1 MRCVINAKT
10 HFSIRRKNTSG
21 INVPNIQKIGK
32 RPNEILQRASTTSR
46 SPRGCSARAP
56 EGISGHCMRLD
67 SAELLDLAELLE
79 LSWRELEEIL
89 VDSST
94 LEEDSSSSSYLLP
107 IVENIYTFI
116 NTHYNTCCNSSPPV
130 SSTSIYLLPSKPPT
144 PHPCTLT
151 FSCRSKGLYLRQ

>member
-79 LSWRELEEIL
+79 LSWRELEDML
-89 VDSST
+89 
-94 LEEDSSSSSYLLP
+94 
-107 IVENIYTFI
+107 
-116 NTHYNTCCNSSPPV
+116 
-130 SSTSIYLLPSKPPT
+130 
-144 PHPCTLT
+144 
-151 FSCRSKGLYLRQ
+151 